1 MTTLPSGETQQI
13 PDPKSPAEVQQ
24 EPRER
29 GLHQVQAAAGG
40 DQDISGRETVNIPSS
55 LSREQFEAV
64 TLIKKSINQDSRNTY
79 TNNTNYNTTYYIFIS
94 RYTITLYLNMHL
106 SLSVSIIIRK

>member
-1 MTTLPSGETQQI
+1 M
-13 PDPKSPAEVQQ
+13 PDPQSSPEVKQ

-64 TLIKKSINQDSRNTY
+64 TLIKKSINQDSRNIQTILI
-79 TNNTNYNTTYYIFIS
+79 TTILHTTY
-94 RYTITLYLNMHL
+94 LYQDIL
-106 SLSVSIIIRK
+106 